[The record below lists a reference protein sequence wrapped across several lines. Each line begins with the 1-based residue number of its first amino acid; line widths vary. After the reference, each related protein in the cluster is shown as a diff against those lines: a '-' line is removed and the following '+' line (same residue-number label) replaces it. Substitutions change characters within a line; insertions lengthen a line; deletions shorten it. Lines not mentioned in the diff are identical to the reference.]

1 MLYQVSIQFSFIIIN
16 KSIDF
21 PSNSI
26 ENYIGDEIIFDE
38 KGITVTM
45 MMKLSRKFTRE
56 NSRL

>member
-1 MLYQVSIQFSFIIIN
+1 MLYHVSIQFPFIIIN